1 MWRKIFHRV
10 IALKWMHA
18 LFCWGKDRHC
28 SENGWQRTHLSY
40 KIKPYLITQL
50 CTLSVSSRLILS
62 HHSLYFNYRHTN
74 ADLCKVLL
82 QVIEWEPT
90 VLFMCPCMRLRWFT
104 TTLWKCQ
111 GTVHATLAM
120 HTEKVQSL
128 HQAQGST
135 LWRGMF
141 LFWKFWPTSS
151 HASANML
158 NIETHNHKED
168 LRGWQTTLRLF
179 KTAPFQQRKMRMNM
193 AGWTCP
199 PATHTHTHTWAVYGW
214 LVGFTWRLCWSALV
228 SI

>member
-1 MWRKIFHRV
+1 
-10 IALKWMHA
+10 
-18 LFCWGKDRHC
+18 
-28 SENGWQRTHLSY
+28 
-40 KIKPYLITQL
+40 
-50 CTLSVSSRLILS
+50 
-62 HHSLYFNYRHTN
+62 
-74 ADLCKVLL
+74 
-82 QVIEWEPT
+82 
-90 VLFMCPCMRLRWFT
+90 MCPRMRLRWFT

-199 PATHTHTHTWAVYGW
+199 PPTHTHTGSLWVACRLYVKTVLECIGQHLAGSTNRDTAMGSDLNQTQTLWITVGKDDAPKLSSTWKNQHSKSTENCVQTKGHSPVECQTVK
-214 LVGFTWRLCWSALV
+214 LGSCMCG
-228 SI
+228 